1 MSASRVWTPRFWTP
15 SWGAQLEIWK
25 KGHFLEIAK
34 RASEW
39 RVLNFF
45 WGKMLSSC
53 HFDKMDVCWMF
64 FLLALC
70 WEIVIQNVDTPTCR
84 EKRPKLCVLKSTW
97 IIILWNPQWS
107 AKSPTWIWEATD
119 LVKSYS
125 NHIKSCH
132 IISYNIISYHII
144 YHISYIIF
152 HISYII
158 YHIQSSILGG
168 GNDDGAH
175 TYKDEPHPG
184 EKQRWLLC
192 FSEPKRSVT
201 ATWALTKYLGH
212 LLYTQGIIILLSY
225 IRIMSK
231 NSSNYFR
238 IPYNATWSGLHFFMS
253 AVSNS

>member
-1 MSASRVWTPRFWTP
+1 MLTLQRVGRKGP
-15 SWGAQLEIWK
+15 S
-25 KGHFLEIAK
+25 
-34 RASEW
+34 
-39 RVLNFF
+39 
-45 WGKMLSSC
+45 C
-53 HFDKMDVCWMF
+53 VCWNQHGSSYCGTPNGQPRVPPESER
-64 FLLALC
+64 LQIWLK
-70 WEIVIQNVDTPTCR
+70 VI
-84 EKRPKLCVLKSTW
+84 L
-97 IIILWNPQWS
+97 II
-107 AKSPTWIWEATD
+107 
-119 LVKSYS
+119 S
-125 NHIKSCH
+125 NHV
-132 IISYNIISYHII
+132 ISYHIISYHII
-144 YHISYIIF
+144 SYIIYHISYFIF

>member
-1 MSASRVWTPRFWTP
+1 MKEC
-15 SWGAQLEIWK
+15 QLQGFGLQGFGHLRGEPNWK
-25 KGHFLEIAK
+25 FEKRAIFSKIAK

-45 WGKMLSSC
+45 LGKMLSSC

-132 IISYNIISYHII
+132 IISYNIISYFIFHISYFI
-144 YHISYIIF
+144 YHISYPIIHSWGGQWWWSPHLQRRATPRWEAALATVF
-152 HISYII
+152 LGAQKKRYSYM
-158 YHIQSSILGG
+158 SI
-168 GNDDGAH
+168 D
-175 TYKDEPHPG
+175 
-184 EKQRWLLC
+184 
-192 FSEPKRSVT
+192 
-201 ATWALTKYLGH
+201 
-212 LLYTQGIIILLSY
+212 
-225 IRIMSK
+225 
-231 NSSNYFR
+231 
-238 IPYNATWSGLHFFMS
+238 
-253 AVSNS
+253 